1 MPRNL
6 KLIVVGARFF
16 TGLPC
21 LFPDSCGRTLRKGIF
36 RVTASSCLFN
46 FGTNRHKHMGNFTA
60 FETKMTAAGM
70 GDAAVRAFRRN
81 YDALLR
87 KETGMIPEGSISPA
101 VGLPSFDSIATAEAA
116 DAGLLSQA
124 VVIKLNGG
132 LGTSMGLQGPK
143 SLLAVRDGVNFLDLM
158 VRQILDL
165 RKTSGANVRLL
176 LMNSFSTSEDTLG
189 HLEKYRADGLADT
202 SEVELMQNQIPK
214 IDAATFDPVS
224 WPADPDL
231 EWCPPGHGDLYPAL
245 VGSGWLDRLLAE
257 GVKYAFVSN
266 SDNLGAIL
274 DPAIL
279 AYFAKSGAPFLME
292 VTRRTAADR
301 KGGHLAVRKSDG
313 RLLLREV
320 AQTPEE
326 DVEAFQD
333 IDRHQYFNTNSLWLR
348 LDLLKEQLAADS
360 GVLPLPMIRNNKTVD
375 PRDKKS
381 TPVVQL
387 EIAMGAA
394 IECFEG
400 STAIDVP
407 RSRFAPVKTTGDL
420 LALRSDAYE
429 VLENGQVRLAA
440 SRGGVPPVISL
451 SDEYK
456 LVDQIEGLGVP
467 SLVDCDSMT
476 VNGPMKFAPGVI
488 VRGKVS
494 FENADAEIKTVSA
507 GIYENQR
514 VGL

>member
-1 MPRNL
+1 MW
-6 KLIVVGARFF
+6 
-16 TGLPC
+16 T
-21 LFPDSCGRTLRKGIF
+21 SRKGIF
-36 RVTASSCLFN
+36 RVTTGGCPFN
-46 FGTNRHKHMGNFTA
+46 FAMNRHKHMGNFTA

-70 GDAAVRAFRRN
+70 GDAAIRAFRRN
-81 YDALLR
+81 YEALLR
-87 KETGMIPEGSISPA
+87 NETGMIPEQSISPA

-116 DAGLLSQA
+116 DAHLLSQA

-189 HLEKYRADGLADT
+189 HLEKYRADGLADA

-214 IDAATFDPVS
+214 IDAATFEPVS

-320 AQTPEE
+320 AQTPDE

-381 TPVVQL
+381 TAVVQL

-440 SRGGVPPVISL
+440 SRNGVPPVISL

-467 SLVDCDSMT
+467 SLVDCDSLT

-494 FENADAEIKTVSA
+494 FENADSEIKTVSA
-507 GIYENQR
+507 GLYENLT

>member
-1 MPRNL
+1 
-6 KLIVVGARFF
+6 
-16 TGLPC
+16 
-21 LFPDSCGRTLRKGIF
+21 
-36 RVTASSCLFN
+36 
-46 FGTNRHKHMGNFTA
+46 
-60 FETKMTAAGM
+60 M
-70 GDAAVRAFRRN
+70 GDAAIRAFRRN
-81 YDALLR
+81 YEALLR
-87 KETGMIPEGSISPA
+87 NETGMIPEDTITPA
-101 VGLPSFDSIATAEAA
+101 TGLASFGNITASAPA
-116 DAGLLSQA
+116 DAAMLAKA

-132 LGTSMGLQGPK
+132 LGTGMGLQGPK

-165 RKTSGANVRLL
+165 RETSGAPVRLL
-176 LMNSFSTSEDTLG
+176 LMNSFSTSGDTLA
-189 HLEKYRADGLADT
+189 HLEKYRAAGLAEAA
-202 SEVELMQNQIPK
+202 EVELMQNQIPK
-214 IDAATFDPVS
+214 IDAASFEPVE
-224 WPADPDL
+224 WPADPTL

-245 VGSGWLDRLLAE
+245 VGSGWLDRLLAD

-274 DPAIL
+274 DSRIL
-279 AYFAKSGAPFLME
+279 KYFADSGAPFLME

-320 AQTPEE
+320 AQCP
-326 DVEAFQD
+326 DKDIEAFQD

-381 TPVVQL
+381 PAVIQL

-429 VLENGQVRLAA
+429 ILADGQVRLAA
-440 SRGGVPPVISL
+440 SRNGIPPVIVL
-451 SDEYK
+451 SDDYK
-456 LVDQIEGLGVP
+456 LVDQIEALGVP
-467 SLVDCDSMT
+467 SLIHCRSLKITGAIEISHDVIIEGEVEIRNASPDC
-476 VNGPMKFAPGVI
+476 KILLPGFYKDQV
-488 VRGKVS
+488 V
-494 FENADAEIKTVSA
+494 E
-507 GIYENQR
+507 
-514 VGL
+514 L

>member
-1 MPRNL
+1 
-6 KLIVVGARFF
+6 
-16 TGLPC
+16 
-21 LFPDSCGRTLRKGIF
+21 
-36 RVTASSCLFN
+36 
-46 FGTNRHKHMGNFTA
+46 MGNFTA
-60 FETKMTAAGM
+60 FETKMSAAGM
-70 GDAAVRAFRRN
+70 GDAAIRAFHRN
-81 YDALLR
+81 YEALLR
-87 KETGMIPEGSISPA
+87 HETGMIPEATISPA
-101 VGLPSFDSIATAEAA
+101 VGLASFDSIAPAGPAA
-116 DAGLLSQA
+116 AALLSQA

-132 LGTSMGLQGPK
+132 LGTGMGLQGPK

-165 RKTSGANVRLL
+165 RKTSGAKVRLL
-176 LMNSFSTSEDTLG
+176 LMNSFSTSEQTLA
-189 HLEKYRADGLADT
+189 HLEKYRAAGLASA

-214 IDAATFDPVS
+214 IDATTLQPVE
-224 WPADPDL
+224 WPAAPDH

-279 AYFAKSGAPFLME
+279 SDFAHSGAPFLME

-301 KGGHLAVRKSDG
+301 KGGHLALRKADG

-320 AQTPEE
+320 AQCPDE
-326 DVEAFQD
+326 DSEAFQD
-333 IDRHQYFNTNSLWLR
+333 IERHRYFNTNSLWLR

-375 PRDKKS
+375 PRDKQS
-381 TPVVQL
+381 TAVVQL

-400 STAIDVP
+400 AAALDVP

-429 VLENGQVRLAA
+429 VLDDGQVRLAA
-440 SRGGVPPVISL
+440 SRKGVPPNIVL
-451 SDEYK
+451 SDDYK
-456 LVDQIEGLGVP
+456 LVDQLEPLGVP
-467 SLVDCDSMT
+467 GLLHCNSLKVCGLVHFSAGVVIEGDVEIKNVSRERKT
-476 VNGPMKFAPGVI
+476 LQPGVY
-488 VRGKVS
+488 K
-494 FENADAEIKTVSA
+494 
-507 GIYENQR
+507 NQS
-514 VGL
+514 LEL

>member
-1 MPRNL
+1 
-6 KLIVVGARFF
+6 
-16 TGLPC
+16 
-21 LFPDSCGRTLRKGIF
+21 
-36 RVTASSCLFN
+36 
-46 FGTNRHKHMGNFTA
+46 MGNFTA

-70 GDAAVRAFRRN
+70 GDAAIRAFRRN
-81 YDALLR
+81 YEALLR
-87 KETGMIPEGSISPA
+87 NETGMIPEETISPA
-101 VGLPSFDSIATAEAA
+101 VGLPSFESIASSGAA
-116 DAGLLSQA
+116 DPALLSQA

-132 LGTSMGLQGPK
+132 LGTGMGLQGPK

-165 RKTSGANVRLL
+165 RKSSGANVRLL
-176 LMNSFSTSEDTLG
+176 LMNSFSTSEDTLA
-189 HLEKYRADGLADT
+189 HLEKYRAEGLADA

-214 IDAATFDPVS
+214 IDAATLEPVA
-224 WPADPDL
+224 WPSAPDL

-279 AYFAKSGAPFLME
+279 SYFAKSGAPFLME

-320 AQTPEE
+320 AQTPDE
-326 DVEAFQD
+326 DAAAFQD

-400 STAIDVP
+400 AAAIDVP

-429 VLENGQVRLAA
+429 VLDNGQVRLAA
-440 SRGGVPPVISL
+440 SRNGVPPVISL

-456 LVDQIEGLGVP
+456 LVDQIEALGVP
-467 SLVDCDSMT
+467 SLIDCNSLK
-476 VNGPMKFAPGVI
+476 VSGPVKFAPGVTI
-488 VRGKVS
+488 RGDVS
-494 FENADAEIKTVSA
+494 FENSSAETKTVKA
-507 GIYENQR
+507 GVYADQD
-514 VGL
+514 VKL

>member
-1 MPRNL
+1 
-6 KLIVVGARFF
+6 
-16 TGLPC
+16 
-21 LFPDSCGRTLRKGIF
+21 
-36 RVTASSCLFN
+36 
-46 FGTNRHKHMGNFTA
+46 MGNFAA

-70 GDAAVRAFRRN
+70 GDAAIRAFRRN
-81 YDALLR
+81 YEALLR
-87 KETGMIPEGSISPA
+87 NETGMIPENDISPA
-101 VGLPSFDSIATAEAA
+101 DQLASLESLPATPA
-116 DAGLLSQA
+116 DADLLAQA

-165 RKTSGANVRLL
+165 RKTSGAPVRLL

-189 HLEKYRADGLADT
+189 HLDRYRSEGLADAA
-202 SEVELMQNQIPK
+202 EVELMQNQIPK
-214 IDAATFDPVS
+214 IDAATLDPVA

-274 DPAIL
+274 DPVIL
-279 AYFAKSGAPFLME
+279 QHFAQSGAPFLME
-292 VTRRTAADR
+292 CTRRTAADR
-301 KGGHLAVRKSDG
+301 KGGHLARRNSDG

-320 AQTPEE
+320 AQCPAA
-326 DVEAFQD
+326 DLDAFQD

-381 TPVVQL
+381 TAVIQL

-400 STAIDVP
+400 SAAIDVP

-420 LALRSDAYE
+420 LALRSDAYN
-429 VLENGQVRLAA
+429 VLENGQVRLHP
-440 SRGGVPPVISL
+440 SRNGEPPVISL

-456 LVDQIEGLGVP
+456 LVDSIEGLGVP
-467 SLVDCDSMT
+467 SLIGCKSLEIS
-476 VNGPMKFAPGVI
+476 GPVQFAPGVVI
-488 VRGKVS
+488 EGSVKI
-494 FENADAEIKTVSA
+494 ENTSPETAVIPA
-507 GIYENQR
+507 GTFCDTTLR
-514 VGL
+514 F